1 MTESDAALPSAPTP
15 EPAAA
20 PAPTARR
27 AAPPSPVGS
36 EVPPS
41 DAEPDPEP
49 IADGVLRQLDPNT
62 IRVERTASWIFSAIV
77 GLFLLIQLI
86 VNLFGGPWRIALGLA
101 LTIGVGGFLAWP
113 SHRWPEISY
122 RHTFY
127 RVDPQGIEIRRG
139 VLWRRAIIVPKSRVQ
154 HTDVSQG
161 PLQRRYA
168 LGTLVVYTAGTDHA
182 KVELPGLSYARAMRI
197 RDHLLPSGG
206 DDAV

>member
-1 MTESDAALPSAPTP
+1 MIPSES
-15 EPAAA
+15 
-20 PAPTARR
+20 
-27 AAPPSPVGS
+27 
-36 EVPPS
+36 
-41 DAEPDPEP
+41 
-49 IADGVLRQLDPNT
+49 IADGVSHQLDPNT
-62 IRVERTASWIFSAIV
+62 IRVERIASWIFTSVAGV
-77 GLFLLIQLI
+77 FLLIQLV
-86 VNLFGGPWRIALGLA
+86 VNLFGGPWQIAIGLA
-101 LTIGVGGFLAWP
+101 LTVGAGGFMAWL

-122 RHTFY
+122 RHRSY

-139 VLWRRAIIVPKSRVQ
+139 VLWRHTIIVPKSRVQ

-182 KVELPGLSYARAMRI
+182 KVGLPGLSHARAMRI

>member
-1 MTESDAALPSAPTP
+1 MGIVADPDDQMTEAEATLPSTP
-15 EPAAA
+15 
-20 PAPTARR
+20 
-27 AAPPSPVGS
+27 G
-36 EVPPS
+36 
-41 DAEPDPEP
+41 PDPGVPP

-62 IRVERTASWIFSAIV
+62 IRVERTGSWIFTSVV
-77 GLFLLIQLI
+77 GVFLLIQLV
-86 VNLFGGPWRIALGLA
+86 VNLFGGPWRIAIGLGVA
-101 LTIGVGGFLAWP
+101 AGAGGFLVWL

-139 VLWRRAIIVPKSRVQ
+139 VLWRSTINVPKSRVQ

-161 PLQRRYA
+161 PLQRTYG
-168 LGTLVVYTAGTDHA
+168 LGTLVIYTAGTEHA
-182 KVELPGLSYARAMRI
+182 KVELRGLSHERAMRI

>member
-1 MTESDAALPSAPTP
+1 M
-15 EPAAA
+15 
-20 PAPTARR
+20 
-27 AAPPSPVGS
+27 
-36 EVPPS
+36 
-41 DAEPDPEP
+41 P

-62 IRVERTASWIFSAIV
+62 IRVERTASWIFTSV
-77 GLFLLIQLI
+77 VSVFLLIQLV
-86 VNLFGGPWRIALGLA
+86 VNLFGSPWRIALGLA
-101 LTIGVGGFLAWP
+101 LAIGVGGFLAWL

-122 RHTFY
+122 RYTFY

-139 VLWRRAIIVPKSRVQ
+139 VLWRHTIVVPKSRVQ

-168 LGTLVVYTAGTDHA
+168 LGTLIVYTAGTDHA
-182 KVELPGLSYARAMRI
+182 KVELPGLNHARAMRI

>member
-1 MTESDAALPSAPTP
+1 MTESDAALPSAVAP

-20 PAPTARR
+20 PAPTARP
-27 AAPPSPVGS
+27 AAPPSLVGS

-41 DAEPDPEP
+41 DADPDPAP

-101 LTIGVGGFLAWP
+101 LTIGVGGFLAWL

-139 VLWRRAIIVPKSRVQ
+139 VLWRRTIIVPKSRVQ

-182 KVELPGLSYARAMRI
+182 KVELPGLSYARAIRI

>member
-1 MTESDAALPSAPTP
+1 MTESDATLPSAPAP
-15 EPAAA
+15 EPE
-20 PAPTARR
+20 
-27 AAPPSPVGS
+27 PP
-36 EVPPS
+36 
-41 DAEPDPEP
+41 P

-62 IRVERTASWIFSAIV
+62 IRAERTASWIFTSFVAV
-77 GLFLLIQLI
+77 FLLIQL
-86 VNLFGGPWRIALGLA
+86 VVSLFGGPWRIAFGVA
-101 LTIGVGGFLAWP
+101 VAIVVGGFLAWV

-139 VLWRRAIIVPKSRVQ
+139 VFWRRILSVPKSRVQ

-161 PLQRRYA
+161 PLQRTYA
-168 LGTLVVYTAGTDHA
+168 LGTLVIYTAGTDHA
-182 KVELPGLSYARAMRI
+182 KVELSGLSHARAMRI

>member
-1 MTESDAALPSAPTP
+1 MNEPDPTLPAAPSP
-15 EPAAA
+15 EAAAA
-20 PAPTARR
+20 PAPPASPERSPSR
-27 AAPPSPVGS
+27 VASDGAPSAP
-36 EVPPS
+36 
-41 DAEPDPEP
+41 DPDPEP

-62 IRVERTASWIFSAIV
+62 IQVDRTASWIFSATV
-77 GLFLLIQLI
+77 GVFLLIQLI
-86 VNLFGGPWRIALGLA
+86 VNLFGQPWQIAMGLA
-101 LTIGVGGFLAWP
+101 LTIGVGGLLAWV

-127 RVDPQGIEIRRG
+127 RVDAQGIEIRRG
-139 VLWRRAIIVPKSRVQ
+139 VVWRRIINVPKSRVQ

-161 PLQRRYA
+161 PLQRAYA

-182 KVELPGLSYARAMRI
+182 KVELPGLSHSRAMRI